1 MEKTRRS
8 SKRYAVI
15 MAGGRGE
22 RFWPLSRQKRPKQL
36 LRLLGRGSFLQQAV
50 RRARPLVPS
59 QNIYVI
65 TNAAQAPETRRQL
78 PELPRANI
86 ISEPCGRDTCAAVTL
101 AAALVRAKDP
111 EGVCAV
117 LPADHLIPEEKK
129 FRRVL
134 SDAYT
139 LAAGTDAILTIGIQ
153 PTEPATGYGYIRLG
167 KEISS
172 ANLCGRELETVF
184 RKAERFVEKPD
195 LKTALAYLR
204 SGKYRWNAG
213 MFIWSAAALLAG
225 LRKHRPEMAAFCERW
240 TEAIR
245 AGRLR
250 AALEVDYPG
259 IEKISI
265 DYALMEKADN
275 VISAEGDFAWDD
287 LGSWTALGR
296 RLPADEAGNAARA
309 WFVGLDASGNI
320 VFDGRS
326 GRRGVVAALGVKD
339 CILVLTDDATLI
351 ASKKEAQR
359 LKELVKLLGQDR
371 KLRRF
376 V

>member
-225 LRKHRPEMAAFCERW
+225 LRKHRPEMAAFCWR
-240 TEAIR
+240 
-245 AGRLR
+245 
-250 AALEVDYPG
+250 
-259 IEKISI
+259 SI
-265 DYALMEKADN
+265 IPA
-275 VISAEGDFAWDD
+275 S
-287 LGSWTALGR
+287 R
-296 RLPADEAGNAARA
+296 R
-309 WFVGLDASGNI
+309 S
-320 VFDGRS
+320 RS
-326 GRRGVVAALGVKD
+326 TTR
-339 CILVLTDDATLI
+339 
-351 ASKKEAQR
+351 
-359 LKELVKLLGQDR
+359 
-371 KLRRF
+371 
-376 V
+376 